1 VKPLHPTIRLSV
13 SLAAAALLVLAIG
26 PAQDADAGRAGR
38 SAPGARAPI
47 VKTRRIAPGLTYMR
61 IVRRQLPLR
70 TFVLRIDLS
79 KAITLDTTIAEDAL
93 PSRRQLSR
101 IVRNHGALAGVN
113 GDPGEGLGNTVHPFA
128 QDGDLLHTA
137 GPDAEMFAVSKDE
150 SSTFLGNPKLNVSVT
165 DMSNGRV
172 FTLDRWNR
180 RAPEPGEIVGFSPL
194 GGTLAAPPSFSCS
207 VRLAPQGPAQVAVP
221 DGVDRDYLVDLA
233 TCSESPLDRNGGV
246 VLSTAPGTDE
256 AEQLLALT
264 PGTPMRLHWTLGWP
278 GVFDAVGGDP
288 ILLLDGAQTPICVSC
303 ARQPRTAIGVTATGR
318 ILLVV
323 IDGRQ
328 PRWSR
333 GATLGELRSTLRDL
347 GAVDA
352 LNLDGGGSSEMVVD
366 GEVVNRPSDGR
377 ERRITNAVLILPG
390 ADPGE

>member
-1 VKPLHPTIRLSV
+1 MKPVHPTIRLPV
-13 SLAAAALLVLAIG
+13 TLAAAALLVLALG
-26 PAQDADAGRAGR
+26 PAQDAGAGG
-38 SAPGARAPI
+38 SAHGARAPI
-47 VKTRRIAPGLTYMR
+47 MKTRKIAPGLKYIR
-61 IVRRQLPLR
+61 IVRRQIPLR
-70 TFVLRIDLS
+70 AFVLKVDLS
-79 KAITLDTTIAEDAL
+79 KAITLDTTIADDAL

-150 SSTFLGNPKLNVSVT
+150 STTFLGNPKLKVNVT
-165 DMSNGRV
+165 DLSSGRV
-172 FTLDRWNR
+172 FTMDRWNR

-194 GGTLAAPPSFSCS
+194 GGTLASPPSFSCS
-207 VRLAPQGPAQVAVP
+207 VRLLPQGAPQVAAP
-221 DGVDRDYLVDLA
+221 DGVDRDYAVDVA

-246 VLSTAPGTDE
+246 VISTAPGTDE
-256 AEQLLALT
+256 AEMLLALT
-264 PGTPMRLHWTLGWP
+264 PGTLMRLHWTLGWP

-288 ILLLDGAQTPICVSC
+288 ILLLDGAPAPICVSC
-303 ARQPRTAIGVTATGR
+303 ARQPRTAVGVTATGQ

-323 IDGRQ
+323 IDGRR
-328 PRWSR
+328 PGWSR
-333 GATLGELRSTLRDL
+333 GATLGELRAILRDL

>member
-1 VKPLHPTIRLSV
+1 MKPVHPTIRLAV
-13 SLAAAALLVLAIG
+13 HLTAAVLLVLAIT
-26 PAQDADAGRAGR
+26 PVEDAAADRG
-38 SAPGARAPI
+38 APGTRARI
-47 VKTRRIAPGLTYMR
+47 VKTRNIAPGVKFIR
-61 IVRRQLPLR
+61 IVRRQVPLR
-70 TFVLRIDLS
+70 AFVLRVDLS
-79 KAITLDTTIAEDAL
+79 KAITLDTTIADDAL
-93 PSRRQLSR
+93 PSRRELSR

-137 GPDAEMFAVSKDE
+137 GPGAEMFAVSKDE
-150 SSTFLGNPKLNVSVT
+150 STTFLGDPKLRVTVT
-165 DMSNGRV
+165 DQSNGRV

-207 VRLAPQGPAQVAVP
+207 VRLLPQGPPQVADP
-221 DGVDRDYLVDLA
+221 DGVDRDYAVDVA
-233 TCSESPLDRNGGV
+233 TCSEEPLDRNGGV

-288 ILLLDGAQTPICVSC
+288 ILLLDGASTQVCAAC
-303 ARQPRTAIGVTATGR
+303 ARQPRTAIGVTATGK

-323 IDGRQ
+323 IDGRR
-328 PRWSR
+328 PGWSR
-333 GATLGELRSTLRDL
+333 GATLGELRTMLRDL

-352 LNLDGGGSSEMVVD
+352 MNLDGGGSSEMVVK
-366 GEVVNRPSDGR
+366 GKVVNRPSDGH

>member
-1 VKPLHPTIRLSV
+1 VKPVHPTIRLAV
-13 SLAAAALLVLAIG
+13 HLAAAVLLVLAITSVEG
-26 PAQDADAGRAGR
+26 AAADRA
-38 SAPGARAPI
+38 APGTRARL
-47 VKTRRIAPGLTYMR
+47 VKTRNVAPGVKFIR
-61 IVRRQLPLR
+61 IVRRQVPLR
-70 TFVLRIDLS
+70 AFVLRVDLS
-79 KAITLDTTIAEDAL
+79 KAVTLDTTIADDAL
-93 PSRRQLSR
+93 PSRRELSR

-137 GPDAEMFAVSKDE
+137 GPGAEMFAVSKDE
-150 SSTFLGNPKLNVSVT
+150 STTFLGDPPVRVTVT
-165 DMSNGRV
+165 DQSNGRV

-194 GGTLAAPPSFSCS
+194 GGTLASPPSFACS
-207 VRLAPQGPAQVAVP
+207 VRLLPQGPPQVADP
-221 DGVDRDYLVDLA
+221 DGVDRDYAVDVA
-233 TCSESPLDRNGGV
+233 TCSEEPLDRNGGV

-288 ILLLDGAQTPICVSC
+288 ILLLDGASTQVCAAC
-303 ARQPRTAIGVTATGR
+303 ARQPRTAIGVTATGK

-323 IDGRQ
+323 IDGRR
-328 PRWSR
+328 PGWSR
-333 GATLGELRSTLRDL
+333 GATLGELRTIMRDL

-352 LNLDGGGSSEMVVD
+352 MNLDGGGSSEMVVK
-366 GEVVNRPSDGR
+366 GKVVNRPSDGH

>member
-1 VKPLHPTIRLSV
+1 VKPVHPTIRLPV
-13 SLAAAALLVLAIG
+13 YLAVAALLVLAIA
-26 PAQDADAGRAGR
+26 PAQDAGAGR
-38 SAPGARAPI
+38 SAPQARAPI
-47 VKTRRIAPGLTYMR
+47 VKTRKIAPGLKYIR
-61 IVRRQLPLR
+61 IVRRQVPLR
-70 TFVLRIDLS
+70 TFVLSIDLS
-79 KAITLDTTIAEDAL
+79 KAITLDTTIADDSL

-128 QDGDLLHTA
+128 QDVDLLHTA

-150 SSTFLGNPKLNVSVT
+150 SSTFLGNPKVRIDVT
-165 DMSNGRV
+165 DRSNGHV

-194 GGTLAAPPSFSCS
+194 GGTLASPPSFACS
-207 VRLAPQGPAQVAVP
+207 VRLLPQGPRLVATP
-221 DGVDRDYLVDLA
+221 DGVDRDYVVDVA
-233 TCSESPLDRNGGV
+233 TCSEAPLDRTGGV

-256 AEQLLALT
+256 AEQLLALA
-264 PGTPMRLHWTLGWP
+264 PGTPMRLHWTMGWP

-288 ILLLDGAQTPICVSC
+288 ILLLDGAPTPVCDSC

-323 IDGRQ
+323 IDGRR
-328 PRWSR
+328 PGWSR
-333 GATLGELRSTLRDL
+333 GATLGELRAILRDL

-352 LNLDGGGSSEMVVD
+352 MNLDGGGSSEMVVE
-366 GEVVNRPSDGR
+366 GQVVNRPSDGH
-377 ERRITNAVLILPG
+377 ERRITNAVLVLPG

>member
-1 VKPLHPTIRLSV
+1 VKPVHPTIRLAV
-13 SLAAAALLVLAIG
+13 HLAAAVLLVLAIA
-26 PAQDADAGRAGR
+26 PVEDAGADRA
-38 SAPGARAPI
+38 APGTRARI
-47 VKTRRIAPGLTYMR
+47 VQTRNIAPGVKFIR
-61 IVRRQLPLR
+61 IVRRQVPLR
-70 TFVLRIDLS
+70 AFVLRVDLS
-79 KAITLDTTIAEDAL
+79 KAITLDTTIADDAL
-93 PSRRQLSR
+93 PSRRELSR

-137 GPDAEMFAVSKDE
+137 GPGAEMFAVSKDE
-150 SSTFLGNPKLNVSVT
+150 STTFLGDPTLRVTVT
-165 DMSNGRV
+165 DQSNGRV

-194 GGTLAAPPSFSCS
+194 GGTLASPPSFSCS
-207 VRLAPQGPAQVAVP
+207 VRVLPQGPPQVADP
-221 DGVDRDYLVDLA
+221 DGVDRDYAVDVA
-233 TCSESPLDRNGGV
+233 TCSEEPLDRNGGV

-288 ILLLDGAQTPICVSC
+288 ILLLDGASTQVCAAC
-303 ARQPRTAIGVTATGR
+303 ARQPRTAIGVTATGK

-323 IDGRQ
+323 IDGRR
-328 PRWSR
+328 PGWSR
-333 GATLGELRSTLRDL
+333 GATLGELRTILRDL

-352 LNLDGGGSSEMVVD
+352 MNLDGGGSSEMVVK
-366 GEVVNRPSDGR
+366 GKVVNRPSDGH

>member
-1 VKPLHPTIRLSV
+1 VKPVHPTIRLPAL
-13 SLAAAALLVLAIG
+13 LAATVILVLAIA
-26 PAQDADAGRAGR
+26 PLENAGAGR

-47 VKTRRIAPGLTYMR
+47 VKTRKIAPGLTYIR
-61 IVRRQLPLR
+61 IVQRQLPLR
-70 TFVLRIDLS
+70 TFVLKVDLS
-79 KAITLDTTIAEDAL
+79 KAITLDTTIADDAL

-101 IVRNHGALAGVN
+101 IVRNHDALAGVN

-137 GPDAEMFAVSKDE
+137 GPDADMFAVSKDE
-150 SSTFLGNPKLNVSVT
+150 SSTFLGSPTLKVNVT
-165 DMSNGRV
+165 DRSNGRV

-194 GGTLAAPPSFSCS
+194 GGTLASTPSFSCS
-207 VRLAPQGPAQVAVP
+207 VRLLPQGPPQVADP
-221 DGVDRDYLVDLA
+221 DGVDRDYVVDVA
-233 TCSESPLDRNGGV
+233 TCSEAPLDRNGGV
-246 VLSTAPGTDE
+246 VISTAPGTDE

-264 PGTPMRLHWTLGWP
+264 PGTPMRLHWTMGWSD
-278 GVFDAVGGDP
+278 VFDAVGGDP
-288 ILLLDGAQTPICVSC
+288 ILLLDGAATPVCASC
-303 ARQPRTAIGVTATGR
+303 ARQPRTAVGVTADGK

-333 GATLGELRSTLRDL
+333 GATLGELRTILRDL

>member
-1 VKPLHPTIRLSV
+1 M
-13 SLAAAALLVLAIG
+13 
-26 PAQDADAGRAGR
+26 
-38 SAPGARAPI
+38 
-47 VKTRRIAPGLTYMR
+47 KTRKIAPGLKYIR
-61 IVRRQLPLR
+61 IVRRQMPLR
-70 TFVLRIDLS
+70 TFVLKVDLS
-79 KAITLDTTIAEDAL
+79 KAITLDTTIADDAL

-150 SSTFLGNPKLNVSVT
+150 SSTFLGNPKLKVNVT
-165 DMSNGRV
+165 DLSNGRV

-194 GGTLAAPPSFSCS
+194 GGTLASPPSFSCS
-207 VRLAPQGPAQVAVP
+207 VRLLPQGPPQVADP
-221 DGVDRDYLVDLA
+221 DGVDRDYVVDVA

-246 VLSTAPGTDE
+246 VVSTAPGTDE
-256 AEQLLALT
+256 AEMLLALT

-288 ILLLDGAQTPICVSC
+288 ILLLDGAPAPICVSC
-303 ARQPRTAIGVTATGR
+303 ARQPRTAVGVTADGK

-333 GATLGELRSTLRDL
+333 GATLGELRTILRDL

-352 LNLDGGGSSEMVVD
+352 LNLDGGGSSEMVVE

>member
-1 VKPLHPTIRLSV
+1 MKPVHPTIRVLAH
-13 SLAAAALLVLAIG
+13 LAAAVLLFLAIT
-26 PAQDADAGRAGR
+26 PVVDAGAGRA
-38 SAPGARAPI
+38 APGARAPI
-47 VKTRRIAPGLTYMR
+47 VKTRKIAPGLTYIR
-61 IVRRQLPLR
+61 IVRRQIPLR
-70 TFVLRIDLS
+70 TFVLKVDLS
-79 KAITLDTTIAEDAL
+79 KAITLDTTIATTAL
-93 PSRRQLSR
+93 PSRRALSR
-101 IVRNHGALAGVN
+101 IVRNHDALAGVN

-150 SSTFLGNPKLNVSVT
+150 SSTFLGNPTLKINLT
-165 DMSNGRV
+165 DRSNGRV

-194 GGTLAAPPSFSCS
+194 GGTLASPPSFACS
-207 VRLAPQGPAQVAVP
+207 VRLLPQGPPQVADP
-221 DGVDRDYLVDLA
+221 DGIDRDYVVDVA
-233 TCSESPLDRNGGV
+233 MCSESPLDRSGGV
-246 VLSTAPGTDE
+246 VISTAPGTDE

-278 GVFDAVGGDP
+278 DVFDAVGGDP
-288 ILLLDGAQTPICVSC
+288 ILLLDGAPTQLCVSC
-303 ARQPRTAIGVTATGR
+303 ARQPRTAIGVTGDGK

-333 GATLGELRSTLRDL
+333 GATLGELRTTLRDL

-352 LNLDGGGSSEMVVD
+352 LNLDGGGSSEMVVQ
-366 GEVVNRPSDGR
+366 GEVVNRPSDGH

-390 ADPGE
+390 PDPGE

>member
-1 VKPLHPTIRLSV
+1 MKPVHPTIRVLAH
-13 SLAAAALLVLAIG
+13 LAAAVLLVLTLT
-26 PAQDADAGRAGR
+26 PAEVAGAGGA
-38 SAPGARAPI
+38 APGARAPS
-47 VKTRRIAPGLTYMR
+47 VRTRKVAPGLTYIR
-61 IVRRQLPLR
+61 IVRRQVPLR
-70 TFVLRIDLS
+70 AFVLKVDLS
-79 KAITLDTTIAEDAL
+79 KAITLDTTIADDAL

-101 IVRNHGALAGVN
+101 IVRNHDALAGVN

-150 SSTFLGNPKLNVSVT
+150 SSTFLGNPRLKVNVT
-165 DMSNGRV
+165 DRSNGRV

-194 GGTLAAPPSFSCS
+194 GGTLASPPSFSCS
-207 VRLAPQGPAQVAVP
+207 VRLLPQGPPLVADP
-221 DGVDRDYLVDLA
+221 DGVDRDYVVDAA
-233 TCSESPLDRNGGV
+233 TCSEAPLDRNGGV

-256 AEQLLALT
+256 AEQLLALA
-264 PGTPMRLHWTLGWP
+264 PGTPIGLHWTLGWP

-288 ILLLDGAQTPICVSC
+288 ILLLDGAPAQVCASC
-303 ARQPRTAIGVTATGR
+303 ARQPRTAIGVTATGK

-323 IDGRQ
+323 IDGRR

-333 GATLGELRSTLRDL
+333 GATLGELRTILRDL

-352 LNLDGGGSSEMVVD
+352 LNLDGGGSSEMVVE
-366 GEVVNRPSDGR
+366 GRVVNRPSDGR

>member
-1 VKPLHPTIRLSV
+1 MKPVHPTIRLLV
-13 SLAAAALLVLAIG
+13 HLAAAALLVLAIG
-26 PAQDADAGRAGR
+26 PAQDAAAGR

-47 VKTRRIAPGLTYMR
+47 VKTRKIAPGLKYIR
-61 IVRRQLPLR
+61 IVQRQLPLR
-70 TFVLRIDLS
+70 TFVLKIDLS
-79 KAITLDTTIAEDAL
+79 KAITLDTTIADESL

-150 SSTFLGNPKLNVSVT
+150 SSTFLGNPKLKVNVT
-165 DMSNGRV
+165 DLSSGRV

-194 GGTLAAPPSFSCS
+194 GGTLASPPSFSCS
-207 VRLAPQGPAQVAVP
+207 VRLLPQGAPQVASP
-221 DGVDRDYLVDLA
+221 DGVDRDYIVDVA
-233 TCSESPLDRNGGV
+233 TCSESPLDRSGGV
-246 VLSTAPGTDE
+246 VISTAPGTDE
-256 AEQLLALT
+256 AEMLLALT
-264 PGTPMRLHWTLGWP
+264 AGTPMRLHWTLGWP

-288 ILLLDGAQTPICVSC
+288 ILLLGGAQTPICVSC
-303 ARQPRTAIGVTATGR
+303 ARQPRTAIGVTATGQ

-323 IDGRQ
+323 IDGRR

-333 GATLGELRSTLRDL
+333 GATLGELRNTLRGL

>member
-1 VKPLHPTIRLSV
+1 VKPVHPTIRLLAH
-13 SLAAAALLVLAIG
+13 LAAAALLVLAIG
-26 PAQDADAGRAGR
+26 PAQAGAGR

-47 VKTRRIAPGLTYMR
+47 VKTRKIAPGLKYIK
-61 IVRRQLPLR
+61 IVQRQLPLR
-70 TFVLRIDLS
+70 TFVLKVDLS
-79 KAITLDTTIAEDAL
+79 KAITLDTTIADDAL

-150 SSTFLGNPKLNVSVT
+150 TSTFLGNPKLRVIVT
-165 DMSNGRV
+165 DQSNGRV

-194 GGTLAAPPSFSCS
+194 GGTLASPPSFSCS
-207 VRLAPQGPAQVAVP
+207 VRLTPQGPPQVAAP
-221 DGVDRDYLVDLA
+221 DGVDRDYVVDVA
-233 TCSESPLDRNGGV
+233 TCSESPFDRNGGV
-246 VLSTAPGTDE
+246 VISTAPGTDE

-264 PGTPMRLHWTLGWP
+264 PGTPIRLHWTLGWP

-303 ARQPRTAIGVTATGR
+303 ARQPRTAIGITATGK

-328 PRWSR
+328 SRWSR
-333 GATLGELRSTLRDL
+333 GATLGELRTILRDL

-352 LNLDGGGSSEMVVD
+352 LNLDGGGSSEMVVK

-390 ADPGE
+390 ADPDE

>member
-1 VKPLHPTIRLSV
+1 VKPVHPTIRVLAH
-13 SLAAAALLVLAIG
+13 LAAAALLVLAIG
-26 PAQDADAGRAGR
+26 PAQEADAGR
-38 SAPGARAPI
+38 SASGARAPI
-47 VKTRRIAPGLTYMR
+47 VKMRKIAPGLTFIR
-61 IVRRQLPLR
+61 IVQRQVPLR
-70 TFVLRIDLS
+70 AFVLRVDLS
-79 KAITLDTTIAEDAL
+79 KDITLDTTIADDAL

-150 SSTFLGNPKLNVSVT
+150 SNTFLGNPTLKVNVT
-165 DMSNGRV
+165 NQTNGRV

-207 VRLAPQGPAQVAVP
+207 VRLLPQGPPHVADP
-221 DGVDRDYLVDLA
+221 DGVDRDYLVDVA
-233 TCSESPLDRNGGV
+233 TCSEAPLDRNGGV

-264 PGTPMRLHWTLGWP
+264 PGTPMRLHWTLGWAN
-278 GVFDAVGGDP
+278 VFDAVGGDP
-288 ILLLDGAQTPICVSC
+288 ILLLDGAPTQVCASC

-323 IDGRQ
+323 IDGRRA
-328 PRWSR
+328 RWSR
-333 GATLGELRSTLRDL
+333 GATLGELRTILRDL

>member
-1 VKPLHPTIRLSV
+1 MKPLHPTIRLLV

-26 PAQDADAGRAGR
+26 PAQDAGADRA
-38 SAPGARAPI
+38 APGARAPI
-47 VKTRRIAPGLTYMR
+47 VQTRKIAPGLTYIR
-61 IVRRQLPLR
+61 IVRRQIPLR
-70 TFVLRIDLS
+70 TFVLKVDLS
-79 KAITLDTTIAEDAL
+79 KAITLDTTIADDAL
-93 PSRRQLSR
+93 PSRQQLSR
-101 IVRNHGALAGVN
+101 IVRNHDALAGVN
-113 GDPGEGLGNTVHPFA
+113 GDLDEGLGNTVHPFA

-150 SSTFLGNPKLNVSVT
+150 SSTFLGNPKLKVNVT
-165 DMSNGRV
+165 DQSNGRV

-194 GGTLAAPPSFSCS
+194 GGTLASPPQFSCS
-207 VRLAPQGPAQVAVP
+207 VRLLPQGPPQAADP
-221 DGVDRDYLVDLA
+221 DGVDRDYVVDLA
-233 TCSESPLDRNGGV
+233 MCSESPLDRNGGV
-246 VLSTAPGTDE
+246 VISTAPGTDE

-278 GVFDAVGGDP
+278 DVFDAVGGDP
-288 ILLLDGAQTPICVSC
+288 ILLLDGAQTPVCVSC
-303 ARQPRTAIGVTATGR
+303 ARQPRTAIGVTADGK

-333 GATLGELRSTLRDL
+333 GATLGELRNTLRDL

-352 LNLDGGGSSEMVVD
+352 LNLDGGGSSEMVVK

>member
-1 VKPLHPTIRLSV
+1 MKPVHPTIRLLV
-13 SLAAAALLVLAIG
+13 HLAAAVLLVLAIT
-26 PAQDADAGRAGR
+26 PAEDAGAGGA
-38 SAPGARAPI
+38 APGARAPI
-47 VKTRRIAPGLTYMR
+47 VRTRKIAPGLTYIR
-61 IVRRQLPLR
+61 IVKRQIPLR
-70 TFVLRIDLS
+70 TFVLKIDLS
-79 KAITLDTTIAEDAL
+79 KAITLDTTIADDAL
-93 PSRRQLSR
+93 PSRLQLSR

-150 SSTFLGNPKLNVSVT
+150 SSTFLGNPTLKVNVT
-165 DMSNGRV
+165 DQSNGHV

-194 GGTLAAPPSFSCS
+194 GGTLASPPSFSCS
-207 VRLAPQGPAQVAVP
+207 VRLLPQGPPRVADP
-221 DGVDRDYLVDLA
+221 DGVDRDYVVDVA
-233 TCSESPLDRNGGV
+233 TCSESPLDRTGGV
-246 VLSTAPGTDE
+246 VISTAPGTDE

-278 GVFDAVGGDP
+278 AVFDAVGGDP
-288 ILLLDGAQTPICVSC
+288 ILLLDGAPAQVCASC
-303 ARQPRTAIGVTATGR
+303 ARQPRTAIGVTADGK

-333 GATLGELRSTLRDL
+333 GATLGELRTILRDL

>member
-1 VKPLHPTIRLSV
+1 VKPVHPTIRLAVHLTSAV
-13 SLAAAALLVLAIG
+13 LLVLAIT
-26 PAQDADAGRAGR
+26 PVEDAAADRA
-38 SAPGARAPI
+38 APGTRARI
-47 VKTRRIAPGLTYMR
+47 VKTRTVAPGVKFIR
-61 IVRRQLPLR
+61 IVRRQVPLR
-70 TFVLRIDLS
+70 AFVLRVDLS
-79 KAITLDTTIAEDAL
+79 KAITLDTTIADDAL
-93 PSRRQLSR
+93 PSRRELSR

-150 SSTFLGNPKLNVSVT
+150 STTFLGDPPLRVTVT
-165 DMSNGRV
+165 DQSNGRV

-194 GGTLAAPPSFSCS
+194 GGTLASPPSFSCS
-207 VRLAPQGPAQVAVP
+207 VRLLPQGPPQVADP
-221 DGVDRDYLVDLA
+221 DGVDRDYAVDVA
-233 TCSESPLDRNGGV
+233 TCSEEPLDRNGGV

-256 AEQLLALT
+256 AEQLLALN

-288 ILLLDGAQTPICVSC
+288 ILLLDGASTQVCAGC
-303 ARQPRTAIGVTATGR
+303 ARQPRTAIGVTATGK

-323 IDGRQ
+323 IDGRR
-328 PRWSR
+328 PGWSR
-333 GATLGELRSTLRDL
+333 GATLGELRTMLRDL

-352 LNLDGGGSSEMVVD
+352 MNLDGGGSSEMVVK
-366 GEVVNRPSDGR
+366 GKVVNRPSDGH

>member
-1 VKPLHPTIRLSV
+1 MKPVHPTIRLPV
-13 SLAAAALLVLAIG
+13 TLAAAALLVLALG
-26 PAQDADAGRAGR
+26 PAQDAGAGG
-38 SAPGARAPI
+38 SAHGARAPI
-47 VKTRRIAPGLTYMR
+47 MKTRKIAPGLKYIR
-61 IVRRQLPLR
+61 IVRRQIPLR
-70 TFVLRIDLS
+70 AFVLKVDLS
-79 KAITLDTTIAEDAL
+79 KAITLDTTIADDAL

-101 IVRNHGALAGVN
+101 IVRNHDALAGVN

-150 SSTFLGNPKLNVSVT
+150 STTFLGNPKLKVNVT
-165 DMSNGRV
+165 DQSNGRV

-180 RAPEPGEIVGFSPL
+180 RAAEPGEIVGFSPV

-207 VRLAPQGPAQVAVP
+207 VRLLPQGPPQVADP
-221 DGVDRDYLVDLA
+221 DGVDRDYVVDLA
-233 TCSESPLDRNGGV
+233 ACSEAPLDRNGGV

-256 AEQLLALT
+256 AQQLLALT

-278 GVFDAVGGDP
+278 DVFDAVGGDP
-288 ILLLDGAQTPICVSC
+288 ILLLDGAPAQVCASC
-303 ARQPRTAIGVTATGR
+303 ARQPRTAIGVTATGQ

-323 IDGRQ
+323 IDGRR
-328 PRWSR
+328 PGWSR
-333 GATLGELRSTLRDL
+333 GATLGELRAILRDL

>member
-1 VKPLHPTIRLSV
+1 MKPLHPTIRLLV
-13 SLAAAALLVLAIG
+13 SLAAAALLVLALG
-26 PAQDADAGRAGR
+26 PAQDAGADRA
-38 SAPGARAPI
+38 APGARAPI
-47 VKTRRIAPGLTYMR
+47 VQTRKIAPGLTYIR
-61 IVRRQLPLR
+61 IVRRQIPLR
-70 TFVLRIDLS
+70 TFVLKVDLS
-79 KAITLDTTIAEDAL
+79 KAITLDTTIADEAL

-101 IVRNHGALAGVN
+101 IARNHDALAGVN
-113 GDPGEGLGNTVHPFA
+113 GDLDEGLGNTVHPFA

-150 SSTFLGNPKLNVSVT
+150 SSTFLGNPTLKVNVT
-165 DMSNGRV
+165 DVSNGRV

-194 GGTLAAPPSFSCS
+194 GGTLASPPPSSCS
-207 VRLAPQGPAQVAVP
+207 VRLLPQGPPQVADP
-221 DGVDRDYLVDLA
+221 DGVDRDYVVDVA

-246 VLSTAPGTDE
+246 AISTAPGTDE

-264 PGTPMRLHWTLGWP
+264 PGTPMRLHWTLSWP
-278 GVFDAVGGDP
+278 DVFDAIGGDP
-288 ILLLDGAQTPICVSC
+288 ILLLDGASTPVCVSC
-303 ARQPRTAIGVTATGR
+303 ARQPRTAIGVTGDGK

-333 GATLGELRSTLRDL
+333 GATLGELRNTMRDL

-352 LNLDGGGSSEMVVD
+352 LNLDGGGSSEMVVE
-366 GEVVNRPSDGR
+366 GQVVNRPSDGR
-377 ERRITNAVLILPG
+377 ERRIANAVLILPG

>member
-1 VKPLHPTIRLSV
+1 VKPVHPTIRLLAH
-13 SLAAAALLVLAIG
+13 LAAAALLVLAIG
-26 PAQDADAGRAGR
+26 PAQAGAGR

-47 VKTRRIAPGLTYMR
+47 VKTRKIAPGLKYIK
-61 IVRRQLPLR
+61 IVQRQLPLR
-70 TFVLRIDLS
+70 TFVLKVDLS
-79 KAITLDTTIAEDAL
+79 KAITLDTTIADDAL

-150 SSTFLGNPKLNVSVT
+150 TSTFLGNPKLRVNVT
-165 DMSNGRV
+165 DQSNGRV

-194 GGTLAAPPSFSCS
+194 GGTLASPPSFSCS
-207 VRLAPQGPAQVAVP
+207 VRLVPQGPPQVAAP
-221 DGVDRDYLVDLA
+221 DGVDRDYVVDVA
-233 TCSESPLDRNGGV
+233 TCSESPFDRNGGIV
-246 VLSTAPGTDE
+246 ISTAPGTDE

-303 ARQPRTAIGVTATGR
+303 ARQPRTAIGVTATGK

-333 GATLGELRSTLRDL
+333 GATLGELRTILRNL

-352 LNLDGGGSSEMVVD
+352 LNLDGGGSSEMVVK

-390 ADPGE
+390 ADPDE

>member
-1 VKPLHPTIRLSV
+1 MKPVHPTIRLPV
-13 SLAAAALLVLAIG
+13 TLAAAALLVLAIA
-26 PAQDADAGRAGR
+26 PAQDAGAGR

-47 VKTRRIAPGLTYMR
+47 VKTRKIAPGLKYIK
-61 IVRRQLPLR
+61 IVQRQLPLR
-70 TFVLRIDLS
+70 TFVLKVDLS
-79 KAITLDTTIAEDAL
+79 KAITLDTTIADDAL

-101 IVRNHGALAGVN
+101 ILRNHGALAGVN

-150 SSTFLGNPKLNVSVT
+150 STMFLGNPKLKVNVT
-165 DMSNGRV
+165 DQSNGRV

-180 RAPEPGEIVGFSPL
+180 RAPEPGEIVGFSPV
-194 GGTLAAPPSFSCS
+194 GGTLASPPSFSCS
-207 VRLAPQGPAQVAVP
+207 VRLLPQGAPQVAAP
-221 DGVDRDYLVDLA
+221 DGVDRDYAVDVA

-246 VLSTAPGTDE
+246 VVSTAPGTDE
-256 AEQLLALT
+256 AEMLLALT

-288 ILLLDGAQTPICVSC
+288 ILLLDGAQTPVCVSC
-303 ARQPRTAIGVTATGR
+303 ARQPRTAVGVTANGK

-333 GATLGELRSTLRDL
+333 GATLGELRTILRDL

-390 ADPGE
+390 ADPVE

>member
-1 VKPLHPTIRLSV
+1 VKPVHPTIRLAV
-13 SLAAAALLVLAIG
+13 HLTAAVLMVLAIT
-26 PAQDADAGRAGR
+26 PVEDAAADRP
-38 SAPGARAPI
+38 APGTRPRI
-47 VKTRRIAPGLTYMR
+47 VKTRNIAPGVKFIR
-61 IVRRQLPLR
+61 IVRRQVPLR
-70 TFVLRIDLS
+70 AFVLRVDLS
-79 KAITLDTTIAEDAL
+79 KAITLDTTIADDSL
-93 PSRRQLSR
+93 PSRRELSR

-150 SSTFLGNPKLNVSVT
+150 STTFLGDPTLRVNVT
-165 DMSNGRV
+165 DQSNGRV

-194 GGTLAAPPSFSCS
+194 GGTLASPPSFSCS
-207 VRLAPQGPAQVAVP
+207 VRLLPQGPPQIADP
-221 DGVDRDYLVDLA
+221 DGVDRDYAVDVA
-233 TCSESPLDRNGGV
+233 TCSETPLDRNGGV

-256 AEQLLALT
+256 AEQLLALN

-288 ILLLDGAQTPICVSC
+288 ILLLDGASTQVCAAC
-303 ARQPRTAIGVTATGR
+303 ARQPRTAIGVTATGK

-323 IDGRQ
+323 IDGRR
-328 PRWSR
+328 PGWSR
-333 GATLGELRSTLRDL
+333 GATLGELRTILRDL

-352 LNLDGGGSSEMVVD
+352 MNLDGGGSSEMVVR
-366 GEVVNRPSDGR
+366 GEVVNRPSDGH